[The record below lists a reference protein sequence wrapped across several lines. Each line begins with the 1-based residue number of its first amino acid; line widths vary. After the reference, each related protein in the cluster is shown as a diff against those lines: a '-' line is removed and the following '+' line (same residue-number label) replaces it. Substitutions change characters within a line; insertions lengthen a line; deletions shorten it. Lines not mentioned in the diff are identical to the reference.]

1 MKEEDSP
8 LETHALDVFEYQQP
22 GNFIKTLSVLK
33 GEVDK
38 LIISTDA

>member
-8 LETHALDVFEYQQP
+8 LVAYATQAWYVFEYQQP

-33 GEVDK
+33 VR
-38 LIISTDA
+38 

>member
-8 LETHALDVFEYQQP
+8 LVAYATHALDFFESQQP

-33 GEVDK
+33 VR
-38 LIISTDA
+38 